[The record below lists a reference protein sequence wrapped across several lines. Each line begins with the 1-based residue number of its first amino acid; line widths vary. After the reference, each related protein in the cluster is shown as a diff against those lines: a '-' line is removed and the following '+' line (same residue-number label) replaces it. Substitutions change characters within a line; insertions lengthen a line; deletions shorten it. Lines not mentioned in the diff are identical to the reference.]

1 MTTIKKFISK
11 VDGCEFDYF
20 IDQSTSSNQKILS
33 YRVEGTADWQD
44 FIPNDKRAYNPET
57 YQELIDLLEGNS

>member
-1 MTTIKKFISK
+1 MNTIKKFTSK

-33 YRVEGTADWQD
+33 FRIDGTDWQD
-44 FIPNDKRAYNPET
+44 FIPNDKRAFSPEQH
-57 YQELIDLLEGNS
+57 QEMMDLLEGN

>member
-1 MTTIKKFISK
+1 MNTIKKFTSK

-33 YRVEGTADWQD
+33 FRIDGTDWQD
-44 FIPNDKRAYNPET
+44 FIPNDKRAYSKEQ
-57 YQELIDLLEGNS
+57 YQEMMNLLEGN